1 MFRVSKIA
9 GESQVRIIHHRERE
23 YQRRVLPLDMVDKSI
38 HPFQTH
44 FGLVFC
50 HEAVQTSLLFP
61 ERGSIGVLLLADSP
75 ISPQHGA
82 ALTSGFGA
90 SQAETGGKGQESTS
104 RAVHRRLVLL
114 AAIAGVRCR

>member
-1 MFRVSKIA
+1 
-9 GESQVRIIHHRERE
+9 
-23 YQRRVLPLDMVDKSI
+23 MVDKSI
-38 HPFQTH
+38 SPFQTH
-44 FGLVFC
+44 FGPVVC

-90 SQAETGGKGQESTS
+90 SQAETGGKGQESTMAIWCEGVFK
-104 RAVHRRLVLL
+104 RYKGVLRLEVNVLRQAWHRNV
-114 AAIAGVRCR
+114 